1 MTKTIAVSAAGR
13 PVGEDSARCRWPD
26 AVVEEIRRRVAAGET
41 VTAAAARFG
50 VPFGTARDFVRC
62 RRRAV
67 LPAGWVTVRAG
78 RRVSVG

>member
-26 AVVEEIRRRVAAGET
+26 AVVEEIRQRVAAGET

-50 VPFGTARDFVRC
+50 VPFNTAKGFVRC
-62 RRRAV
+62 HRRAV
-67 LPAGWVTVRAG
+67 LPAAWVTVRAG
-78 RRVSVG
+78 RRTVVG

>member
-26 AVVEEIRRRVAAGET
+26 AVVEELRLRVAAGET
-41 VTAAAARFG
+41 VTSAAARFG
-50 VPFGTARDFVRC
+50 MPFATAWDLVRC

-67 LPAGWVTVRAG
+67 TPAAWVTVRAG